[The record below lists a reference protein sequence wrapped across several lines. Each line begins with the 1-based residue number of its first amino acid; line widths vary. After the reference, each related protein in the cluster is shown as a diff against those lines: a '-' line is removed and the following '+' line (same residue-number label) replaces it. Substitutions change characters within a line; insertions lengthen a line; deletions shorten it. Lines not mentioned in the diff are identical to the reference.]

1 MKKFLFINAEGLK
14 TYQQFK
20 EEYSPSSL
28 AKVLDIFGT
37 IDDIMGETQAT
48 DEEYLT
54 IGYACEEGWRKCEGV
69 ELVRFVE
76 NVMNAYVSEELTLE
90 EIKNYSP
97 RDLVNDFYEWV

>member
-1 MKKFLFINAEGLK
+1 MKKFLFINSEGLSIYHK
-14 TYQQFK
+14 IK
-20 EEYSPSSL
+20 EEFSPSSL

-54 IGYACEEGWRKCEGV
+54 IGYACEEGWIKCEGV
-69 ELVRFVE
+69 ELVRLVE
-76 NVMNAYVSEELTLE
+76 SVMNAYVSEELTLE

>member
-1 MKKFLFINAEGLK
+1 MKNYLFINKEGLQVYK
-14 TYQQFK
+14 QLC
-20 EEYSPSSL
+20 EEYSSLSL

-37 IDDIMGETQAT
+37 IDDVMGEKQAT
-48 DEEYLT
+48 DEEYLV

-69 ELVRFVE
+69 ELVRLVE